1 MVAGIP
7 GLSRAGWEQWSK
19 TPRSGWG
26 AEPPEDPGPA
36 LVAHLCPR
44 PDLSAGPWALSHGA
58 RAGMDLSDGLARDG
72 ERLAGASK
80 VDIVLDIDRLP
91 PLPRSIELDIEGRL
105 AGGEEHELLVLVP
118 PSSAELFEARGFTTL
133 GEARAPAQEPTLRLE
148 RRGSPVE
155 LTPRPYEHF

>member
-1 MVAGIP
+1 
-7 GLSRAGWEQWSK
+7 
-19 TPRSGWG
+19 
-26 AEPPEDPGPA
+26 
-36 LVAHLCPR
+36 
-44 PDLSAGPWALSHGA
+44 
-58 RAGMDLSDGLARDG
+58 MDLSDGLARDG
-72 ERLAGASK
+72 ERLARASK

-118 PSSAELFEARGFTTL
+118 PSSAELFEVRGFTTL

-148 RRGSPVE
+148 RRGSPVA